1 MNALVDVG
9 SPRQEA
15 LEVVIAE
22 LERSLVIMEANYQK
36 AVSNLSTLRRCV
48 DTDDLTRLLRRGAFM
63 RKLQNL
69 LTDSKAEGREVI
81 LMMIDVDHF
90 KRVNDGHGHQAG
102 DAVLE
107 RVSELVRSYMRPTD
121 LAGRYGGEE
130 IIVAMQATSSEAM
143 AIAEGIRKA
152 VERERVLSPSRVEL
166 SVTLSAGV
174 ASTRNFEFEAGVL
187 IERADSALYRAKE
200 TGRNRVVMAEGPRRE
215 VELHCEAA

>member
-1 MNALVDVG
+1 MNTLNKVG

-69 LTDSKAEGREVI
+69 LSESSASGREVT

-90 KRVNDGHGHQAG
+90 KKVNDGYGHQAG

-107 RVSELVRSYMRPTD
+107 RVSELVRGFMRPTD

-130 IIVAMQATSSEAM
+130 IIVAMQATHDEARTV
-143 AIAEGIRKA
+143 AESIRKA
-152 VERERVLSPSRVEL
+152 VERERMLSPSRVEFT
-166 SVTLSAGV
+166 VTLSAGV
-174 ASTRNFEFEAGVL
+174 ASTRNIEYEAGVL
-187 IERADSALYRAKE
+187 IGHADEALYRAKN
-200 TGRNRVVMAEGPRRE
+200 TGRNRVVLAEQPGRA
-215 VELHCEAA
+215 VELLCEAA